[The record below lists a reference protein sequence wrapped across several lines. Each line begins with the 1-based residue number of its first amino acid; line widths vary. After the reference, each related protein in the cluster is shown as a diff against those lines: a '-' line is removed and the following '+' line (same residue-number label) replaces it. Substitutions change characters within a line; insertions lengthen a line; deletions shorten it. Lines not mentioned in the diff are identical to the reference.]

1 MNGHVRRHAVTGV
14 LVAALAGTGCAT
26 TSTTIGRTPRPSP
39 FPTAATAAWAEP
51 SAGPGPV
58 APPALEAVLQT
69 ALALQG
75 VPYRNGGEDPSSGF
89 DCSGFVQY
97 VFSQH
102 SVELPRTVD
111 EQYRSGVRVP
121 LSDVRRGDLIFF
133 TTSAPGATH
142 VGLAI
147 GDGEFVHA
155 PSEKGVVRI
164 DHLDTPYWHDRF
176 VGARRVQ

>member
-1 MNGHVRRHAVTGV
+1 MNRHVRRRAVTAV
-14 LVAALAGTGCAT
+14 LVAALTGAGCAT
-26 TSTTIGRTPRPSP
+26 TGTTISPAPRPSP
-39 FPTAATAAWAEP
+39 FPTAPASAWPEP
-51 SAGPGPV
+51 PAGPGP
-58 APPALEAVLQT
+58 AAEAALEAVLQT
-69 ALALQG
+69 ALDLQG
-75 VPYRNGGEDPSSGF
+75 VPYRSGGEDPSGGF

-102 SVELPRTVD
+102 GVELPRTVG

-147 GDGEFVHA
+147 GGGEFVHA
-155 PSEKGVVRI
+155 PSERGVVRI
-164 DHLDTPYWHDRF
+164 EHLDAPYWHDRF